1 MMNESLI
8 IFSRAWAVTA
18 ALAVLLAPAYSR
30 PVTPVYGLTQLARLL
45 REQPRTPVALGLRP
59 HEHVAELYRLQ
70 PLLADRPVLFVGR
83 CFYWTDY
90 NLPEWLG
97 MARYGFCTWD
107 AMQHPFSR
115 RMELRR
121 FGRFAADTLEDDS
134 AAENIMWSA
143 PMITAMTEMQI
154 LEMANRWLYRELSAS
169 GLTRYE
175 VRILSLLAGGRKG
188 GLSCQTRSLHKNK
201 GLYKLGM
208 TKRLMDLYRGVKV
221 RPELQAGLPQQA
233 KESVTEHD
241 GPLRQEA
248 GW

>member
-8 IFSRAWAVTA
+8 IFSREWAVTA
-18 ALAVLLAPAYSR
+18 ALAAYLAPAYSR
-30 PVTPVYGLTQLARLL
+30 PVTPVYGLVQLARLL

-59 HEHVAELYRLQ
+59 HEHVAE
-70 PLLADRPVLFVGR
+70 
-83 CFYWTDY
+83 
-90 NLPEWLG
+90 
-97 MARYGFCTWD
+97 RYGFCTWD

-121 FGRFAADTLEDDS
+121 FRQFAADTPDNVS
-134 AAENIMWSA
+134 WPTPVAS
-143 PMITAMTEMQI
+143 AMTEIQI
-154 LEMANRWLYRELSAS
+154 LERANRWLYRELSAS

-188 GLSCQTRSLHKNK
+188 RLSCQTRSLHKNK

-233 KESVTEHD
+233 EESVTEHD
-241 GPLRQEA
+241 GLLRQEA

>member
-1 MMNESLI
+1 MMNETLI
-8 IFSRAWAVTA
+8 IFSREWAVTA
-18 ALAVLLAPAYSR
+18 ALAAYLAPAYSR
-30 PVTPVYGLTQLARLL
+30 PAAVVHGLAQLVRVLE
-45 REQPRTPVALGLRP
+45 EQPFAPVVLGLRP
-59 HEHVAELYRLQ
+59 HEHVSGLYRLQ
-70 PLLADRPVLFVGR
+70 PLLSDRAVLFVGR

-97 MARYGFCTWD
+97 MERYGFCTWD

-121 FGRFAADTLEDDS
+121 FRQFAADTPDNVS
-134 AAENIMWSA
+134 WPTPVAS
-143 PMITAMTEMQI
+143 AMTEIQI
-154 LEMANRWLYRELSAS
+154 LERANRWLYRELSAS

-188 GLSCQTRSLHKNK
+188 RLSCQTRSLHKNK

-233 KESVTEHD
+233 EESVTEHD
-241 GPLRQEA
+241 GLLRQEA